1 MCNSTLY
8 FFFPS
13 STKKI
18 ALKRNFQFLSFIK
31 KKETINDFFE
41 KKKNDSAAKKLYYA
55 IKYRYRGNY
64 YYLYIYINYDW
75 LSNQLRYFS
84 RETHSTQIGMN
95 AWYTPHSSEHCP

>member
-8 FFFPS
+8 FFSFFLPKRLLKKEILNCFP
-13 STKKI
+13 
-18 ALKRNFQFLSFIK
+18 LL

-41 KKKNDSAAKKLYYA
+41 KKKDSAAKKLYYA